1 MQRLKPY
8 DLTKGELLMVLN
20 LRPSDL
26 GFLDCVVEEC
36 DERFTGEQQQ
46 EIIGVIAEVLGEPEE
61 VRRGDEDNVV
71 EDNVVEAR
79 S

>member
-1 MQRLKPY
+1 MRTLMQRLKPY

-26 GFLDCVVEEC
+26 GFLDCVIEEC
-36 DERFTGEQQQ
+36 DERFTGEQQV
-46 EIIGVIAEVLGEPEE
+46 EILAVIAEVLGQPEE
-61 VRRGDEDNVV
+61 GRGGGEDNMS
-71 EDNVVEAR
+71 EAR